1 MPIKRTYAECGDAC
15 MTARAVELIGDRW
28 TYPVLREL
36 MLAPKRFKELAAAIC
51 GVTPAVLTTRLR
63 EMEAAGLVER
73 VVLAPPASV
82 AVYRLTPWAREL
94 EPTLHELGRWAHRQP
109 DRPPTCG
116 GLTPD
121 GVVQSMLTMAPPEP
135 PEPPVRLQLDL
146 HDERSPSDT
155 RYGYRLDWDDDGLHI
170 ARGTHPAADA
180 HLRTGSTALAEMLYD
195 LHGLPPEGDGAQVE
209 GDRDAVERLL
219 AAFSDA

>member
-1 MPIKRTYAECGDAC
+1 
-15 MTARAVELIGDRW
+15 
-28 TYPVLREL
+28 
-36 MLAPKRFKELAAAIC
+36 
-51 GVTPAVLTTRLR
+51 
-63 EMEAAGLVER
+63 

-146 HDERSPSDT
+146 HDERSPSD
-155 RYGYRLDWDDDGLHI
+155 
-170 ARGTHPAADA
+170 ARHG
-180 HLRTGSTALAEMLYD
+180 RTASTALAGMLY
-195 LHGLPPEGDGAQVE
+195 GLPGRPPEGDGGQVE

-219 AAFSDA
+219 AAFSGAGPARRRPGPPSRRRQAVMRT